1 MLRATNK
8 LTASLSVLPN
18 TKKNDEALQRL
29 QQSTAAAN
37 RSALGEGGR
46 FRLEATLED
55 PDLAR
60 KRAELAEREKLRA
73 QRRADNAQT
82 RQMLRNAATL
92 GRAGPGRR
100 AGLSAADLEDDLGA
114 GFGRRAGAA
123 SRPRKRTARRG
134 DRSESEEMDYED
146 EEDEGFIA
154 KDDEEEDE
162 DDEDE
167 EEDELERQEARIERF
182 EAEMRTPKKGAA
194 KREETPEQDIDAAD
208 PTSQGSP
215 VSRQKRRRVI
225 DDDDEE

>member
-18 TKKNDEALQRL
+18 TKKNDEALARL

-37 RSALGEGGR
+37 RSALAEGGR

-92 GRAGPGRR
+92 GRVGPGRP
-100 AGLSAADLEDDLGA
+100 AGLSAADLEDDGGP

-154 KDDEEEDE
+154 KDDEEEEE

-182 EAEMRTPKKGAA
+182 EAEMRTPKKAAA
-194 KREETPEQDIDAAD
+194 KRETPEEEIDAAD